1 MKRRI
6 AACSL
11 ALVLA
16 VFALALAQ
24 DKADL
29 SAIYK
34 IKDEGLNRSQVM
46 DLMSWM
52 TDVYGP
58 RLAGSP
64 EKHQAEEWVMK
75 KLSEWGFENVH
86 TEKFSLGRSWQLK
99 KFAAHM
105 MAPVYSPLIA
115 YPKAWTPGTNG
126 PVRAEA
132 VRVDITSEADFD
144 KYKGKL
150 RGLYVLTQAPPQV
163 EAHFTPLGHR
173 YSADEL
179 ADLSKAPEPGQA
191 GRFGQMMRRPQGMP
205 NRQLINKI
213 TEFFVNEGV
222 AAVLEPSSRGDGGT
236 LLVASGGER
245 GKNARPVP
253 AQVVVAV
260 EHYNR
265 ICRILEKNP
274 KIKVEL
280 EMDIQ
285 ADFIDSDL
293 TDNNVIADFPGTDK
307 KDEIVMLG
315 GHFDSWHS
323 GTGAADNAAGSAVAM
338 EAIRI
343 LKAAGLKPRRTVRVA
358 LWGAEEEGLL
368 GSRGYV
374 NEHFASRPSPPENR
388 DSEDFR
394 SYMQQMMNTPPTIKP
409 DHAKL
414 AGYFNYDNGTGKIR
428 GIYLQGNEEV
438 RPIFEAWLE
447 PFKDMG
453 ATTITIRNTGGTD
466 HQSFDAVGLPGFQFI
481 QDEVEYGSRTH
492 HFNMDVYDRIQRGD
506 LMQSAVIMASFVYH
520 TAMRDQM
527 LPRKPMPGPRPRPST
542 MNQ

>member
-11 ALVLA
+11 ALILA
-16 VFALALAQ
+16 VVALALAQ

-29 SAIYK
+29 SAIWK

-46 DLMSWM
+46 DIMSYL

-64 EKHQAEEWVMK
+64 EKRQAEEWVMK
-75 KLSEWGFENVH
+75 KFREWGLENVH
-86 TEKFSLGRSWQLK
+86 TEKYDFGRSWQLK

-105 MAPVYSPLIA
+105 VTPVYSPLIA

-132 VRVDITSEADFD
+132 MRVDITSEADFD

-150 RGLYVLTQAPPQV
+150 KGLYVLTQAPPQV
-163 EAHFTPLGHR
+163 EAHFTPQAHR
-173 YSADEL
+173 YTMEEL
-179 ADLSKAPEPGQA
+179 ADLAKAPEPGQA

-205 NRQLINKI
+205 SRQLMNKI

-222 AAVLEPSSRGDGGT
+222 AAVVEPSRGDDGT
-236 LLVASGGER
+236 LFVASGGDR
-245 GKNARPVP
+245 GKDARPVP
-253 AQVVVAV
+253 PQVVLAV

-265 ICRILEKNP
+265 ICRILEK

-280 EMDIQ
+280 EMEIQ
-285 ADFIDSDL
+285 ADFTTSDL
-293 TDNNVIADFPGTDK
+293 TDNNVIADFPGMDK

-315 GHFDSWHS
+315 GHFDTWHS
-323 GTGAADNAAGSAVAM
+323 GTGATDNSAGSAVAM

-343 LKAAGLKPRRTVRVA
+343 LKASGLKPRRTVRIA
-358 LWGAEEEGLL
+358 LWGGEEEGLL
-368 GSRGYV
+368 GSRAYV

-388 DSEDFR
+388 DSDEFR
-394 SYMQQMMNTPPTIKP
+394 SYMQSMMSTPPTIKP
-409 DHAKL
+409 DWGKL

-481 QDEVEYGSRTH
+481 QDEIEYGSRTH
-492 HFNMDVYDRIQRGD
+492 HSNMDVYDRIQRGD
-506 LMQSAVIMASFVYH
+506 VMESAVIMASFVYH
-520 TAMRDQM
+520 TAMRDQI
-527 LPRKPMPGPRPRPST
+527 LPRKPMPQPRQRPTS
-542 MNQ
+542 MNE